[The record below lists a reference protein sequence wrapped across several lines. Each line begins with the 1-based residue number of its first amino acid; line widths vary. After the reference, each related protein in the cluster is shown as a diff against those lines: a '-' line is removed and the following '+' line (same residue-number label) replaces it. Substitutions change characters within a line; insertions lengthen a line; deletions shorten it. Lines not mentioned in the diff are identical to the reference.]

1 MIYSDALT
9 TEPQIAGEEGE
20 GGGGA
25 DCISGEGVQWLLHF
39 VKRYRSCE
47 KYFFS

>member
-9 TEPQIAGEEGE
+9 TDPQIAGTE

-25 DCISGEGVQWLLHF
+25 DCISGEGVQWLFHV
-39 VKRYRSCE
+39 VKGYRSCE
-47 KYFFS
+47 KHLFS